1 MCFMYIVH
9 MGVRIGSC
17 LTICIILSMRNESV
31 FIGFHAM
38 NTGYTRVHSDP
49 PVPFPPPLLIR
60 RQYW

>member
-1 MCFMYIVH
+1 MCYVH
-9 MGVRIGSC
+9 MDVRIGSC
-17 LTICIILSMRNESV
+17 LICIILSMRNESV
-31 FIGFHAM
+31 FIGFHAV